1 MERYSFERDEDG
13 WETIEIPYRGP
24 LLLAHNMYNRGTA
37 FSLEERDALDIAGL
51 LPSRVRTIEEQAQRA
66 YTQIAELGGGPLER
80 YVALAELESR
90 NAILFYRVLLDHLE
104 ELLPIVYTPTVGEA
118 CQRYSH
124 IFRRGRGLWITPDH
138 RGRIARVLRNAPY
151 EDVRLIVVTDN
162 ERILG
167 LGDQGAGGM
176 GIPVGK
182 LALYTVGAGIHPT
195 QTLPIS
201 LDVGTDNEALL
212 ADPHYVGWRG
222 RRLRGEPYDALVEE
236 FVEAVKEVFPNALLQ
251 WEDFKKD
258 NALRLL
264 DRYRDR
270 LLSFN
275 DDIQGTA
282 GIALAGIVAASR
294 ISGIPMERQR
304 VVVMGAGAAGIGI
317 ARLLRAELK
326 RLGVGGDDLVRA
338 IAVLDSR
345 GLLVGGRGGELGY
358 KAELAWPAELAA
370 AEGLDPEGDRGLLAC
385 VRALSPTVLIGTS
398 GQPNTFTEAIV
409 RAMAER
415 CERPAIFP
423 FSNPNSKSEAHPRD
437 IVRWTDGRAL
447 IATGSPFDPV
457 EYEGRTIHVA
467 QGNNVY
473 VFPGVGLGALASGAT
488 RIVEPMFAVA
498 AHAIGELVSD
508 EAIARGE
515 LYPPLRELRTISR
528 AVAMAVGLHA
538 MDAGVAPRISREELA
553 ARIDA
558 MMWTPRYPRI
568 RLPQR

>member
-37 FSLEERDALDIAGL
+37 FSLEEREALDIAGL

-66 YTQIAELGGGPLER
+66 YTQIAELGSGPLER

>member
-37 FSLEERDALDIAGL
+37 FSLEEREALDIAGL

>member
-66 YTQIAELGGGPLER
+66 YTQIAELGSGPLER

-498 AHAIGELVSD
+498 AHAIGELV
-508 EAIARGE
+508 
-515 LYPPLRELRTISR
+515 
-528 AVAMAVGLHA
+528 
-538 MDAGVAPRISREELA
+538 
-553 ARIDA
+553 
-558 MMWTPRYPRI
+558 
-568 RLPQR
+568 